1 VKIIAIWSRDKI
13 APKAKSIFILTSDG
27 QFGEFEPETK
37 YMGRDEDNIIILGET
52 GDFEFYSEE
61 PLKGN
66 KWDFK
71 QANYFIKHFG
81 GQLEKD
87 FREVK

>member
-1 VKIIAIWSRDKI
+1 MKIIAIWNRDKV
-13 APKAKSIFILTSDG
+13 APKSGSIFILTSDG

-37 YMGRDEDNIIILGET
+37 YMGKDVNNDIILVET
-52 GDFEFYSEE
+52 GDFEFYPEDS
-61 PLKGN
+61 LKGN
-66 KWDFK
+66 RWNFE